1 MHFVFPT
8 FKKATLIDTLC
19 HGDVRPRCGLSI
31 SLISIRRENGGAQA
45 VWRRTNV
52 ITPMNLQLNHVNSKA
67 AAITPMIAEALS
79 QLLED
84 GTIDEAQFAT
94 MQVQL
99 DWLQYKQNFR
109 EVVSAAR
116 IGREGAENP
125 LLEMRID
132 TRQVTPENLRP
143 EMLRA
148 LAVLDPAKCAEDRI
162 PLEDFKSFRHSIAWE
177 FNKRYWGNLSDWEKM
192 TGKGYQEAL
201 PGGKSD
207 GNQEEAVMDSVAD
220 FWTLL
225 HDMARRNQLPAE
237 VFILEIGVGSGT
249 RCGMFVDLFRKL
261 DQQRGTNYYPRLRV
275 LMGDYSLETLDMSRP
290 AVKEHIHLCS
300 FLALDA
306 LNPLK
311 TLSFLRH
318 KILYIHSTN
327 MYDNLPDEEILRRN
341 GEFYYLHA
349 RAYVPMR
356 DAVQISEKFKIPVDG
371 IRAAAEKLLAIGPD
385 FAGERSCGM
394 SFWAELWKAIR
405 LEEKPVAFEELPD
418 LMLPAGLDVPRL
430 EDILAKVQGDLRI
443 HLSSGALE
451 SFVNTIP
458 LLHPRGY
465 LQVQDIF
472 VTDHKQYRTGFYG
485 PGKLDGSI
493 VNWVNGALLKGVAE
507 RTGYDLHFAPYR
519 YRKESKTS
527 VLYTTPR
534 E

>member
-1 MHFVFPT
+1 
-8 FKKATLIDTLC
+8 
-19 HGDVRPRCGLSI
+19 
-31 SLISIRRENGGAQA
+31 
-45 VWRRTNV
+45 
-52 ITPMNLQLNHVNSKA
+52 MNLQLNHLNAKA
-67 AAITPMIAEALS
+67 AAITPMVVEAL
-79 QLLED
+79 QTLLD
-84 GTIDEAQFAT
+84 NRHIDPAQFAT
-94 MQVQL
+94 LQVQL

-109 EVVSAAR
+109 EMVSVSHIAR
-116 IGREGAENP
+116 ENGERRLP
-125 LLEMRID
+125 TMDMRID
-132 TRQVTPENLRP
+132 TRQVTPDTLVP

-148 LAVLDPAKCAEDRI
+148 LAVADPLKSAEDRI
-162 PLEDFKSFRHSIAWE
+162 PLEDFKSFRNSIAWE
-177 FNKRYWGNLSDWEKM
+177 FNKRYWANLGDWEKM

-207 GNQEEAVMDSVAD
+207 GNQDEAVVDSVAD

-225 HDMARRNQLPAE
+225 RDMETRKQLPAE
-237 VFILEIGVGSGT
+237 IFILEIGVGSGT
-249 RCGMFVDLFRKL
+249 RCGMFVQKFRML
-261 DQQRGTNYYPRLRV
+261 DQQRGTSYYPRLRV

-290 AVKEHIHLCS
+290 AVQEHLQLCS

-311 TLSFLRH
+311 TLAFLRH

-327 MYDNLPDEEILRRN
+327 MYDNLPDEEILRRD
-341 GEFYYLHA
+341 GGLYYVHV

-356 DAVQISEKFKIPVDG
+356 DAVRIAGKCKVPVDS
-371 IRAAAEKLLAIGPD
+371 IRGMVDKLLAIGPD
-385 FAGERSCGM
+385 FAGDRDCGM
-394 SFWAELWKAIR
+394 TFWAELWKAIR
-405 LEEKPVAFEELPD
+405 LEEKPVAFEDLPD
-418 LMLPAGLDVPRL
+418 LMLPTGLDVPRL
-430 EDILAKVQGDLRI
+430 EDILAKVPGDLRF

-472 VTDHKQYRTGFYG
+472 VTDLNEYRVGFHG

-519 YRKESKTS
+519 YRKDSKTS

>member
-1 MHFVFPT
+1 
-8 FKKATLIDTLC
+8 
-19 HGDVRPRCGLSI
+19 
-31 SLISIRRENGGAQA
+31 
-45 VWRRTNV
+45 
-52 ITPMNLQLNHVNSKA
+52 MNLQLNHLNSKA
-67 AAITPMIAEALS
+67 AAVTPIVVETLHKLMEAGDLD
-79 QLLED
+79 Q
-84 GTIDEAQFAT
+84 AQFARL
-94 MQVQL
+94 QVQL
-99 DWLQYKQNFR
+99 DWIQYKQNFR
-109 EVVSAAR
+109 EMVTVAN
-116 IGREGAENP
+116 IVGRGSRP
-125 LLEMRID
+125 IDMRID
-132 TRQVTPENLRP
+132 ARQVTPENLHA

-148 LAVLDPAKCAEDRI
+148 IGAASDPEKSAQDRI
-162 PLEDFKSFRHSIAWE
+162 PLEDFKSFRHSMAWE
-177 FNKRYWGNLSDWEKM
+177 FNKLYWSQLGEWEKM

-225 HDMARRNQLPAE
+225 RDMETRKQLPAE
-237 VFILEIGVGSGT
+237 IFILEIGVGSGT
-249 RCGMFVDLFRKL
+249 RCGMFVEKFRQL
-261 DQQRGTNYYPRLRV
+261 DQQRGTSYYPRLRV

-290 AVKEHIHLCS
+290 AVKEHLHLCS

-327 MYDNLPDEEILRRN
+327 MYDNLPDEEILRRD
-341 GEFYYLHA
+341 GKLSYVHA
-349 RAYVPMR
+349 RMYLPMR
-356 DAVQISEKFKIPVDG
+356 DAVKIAEKFKVQVEN
-371 IRAAAEKLLAIGPD
+371 IRGMVEKLLAIGPD
-385 FAGERSCGM
+385 FAGERACGM
-394 SFWAELWKAIR
+394 SFWQEFWKAVR
-405 LEEKPVAFEELPD
+405 LEEKIVALEEMPD
-418 LMLPAGLDVPRL
+418 LMLPTGLDVPRL
-430 EDILAKVQGDLRI
+430 EDILARVPGDLRF

-472 VTDHKQYRTGFYG
+472 VTDLNEYRVGFHG

-519 YRKESKTS
+519 YRRESKTS

>member
-1 MHFVFPT
+1 
-8 FKKATLIDTLC
+8 
-19 HGDVRPRCGLSI
+19 
-31 SLISIRRENGGAQA
+31 
-45 VWRRTNV
+45 
-52 ITPMNLQLNHVNSKA
+52 MNLQLNHLNAKA
-67 AAITPMIAEALS
+67 AAITPMVVEALN
-79 QLLED
+79 QLVED
-84 GTIDEAQFAT
+84 GHIDAAQFAT
-94 MQVQL
+94 LQVQL
-99 DWLQYKQNFR
+99 DWVQYKQNFR
-109 EVVSAAR
+109 EVVSVAR
-116 IGREGAENP
+116 IGRTSGDSATP
-125 LLEMRID
+125 VTEMRID

-148 LAVLDPAKCAEDRI
+148 MAVTDPAKSAEDRI
-162 PLEDFKSFRHSIAWE
+162 PLEDFKSFRYSIAWE
-177 FNKRYWGNLSDWEKM
+177 FNKRYWGNLSDWETM

-207 GNQEEAVMDSVAD
+207 ADQEEAVMDSVAD

-225 HDMARRNQLPAE
+225 RDMETRKQLPAE
-237 VFILEIGVGSGT
+237 IFILEIGVGSGT
-249 RCGMFVDLFRKL
+249 RCGMFVNKFRQL
-261 DQQRGTNYYPRLRV
+261 DQQRGTSYYPRLRV

-290 AVKEHIHLCS
+290 AVREHIHLCS

-327 MYDNLPDEEILRRN
+327 MYDNLPDEELLRRD
-341 GEFYYLHA
+341 GGLYYVHV
-349 RAYVPMR
+349 RAYVPMS
-356 DAVQISEKFKIPVDG
+356 DAVKLAEKFKVRVEDIRGLVD
-371 IRAAAEKLLAIGPD
+371 KLLAIGPD
-385 FAGERSCGM
+385 FMGDRNCGM
-394 SFWAELWKAIR
+394 SFWSDLWTAIR
-405 LEEKPVAFEELPD
+405 LEEKPVAFEDLPD
-418 LMLPAGLDVPRL
+418 LMLPTGLDVPRL
-430 EDILAKVQGDLRI
+430 EDILAKTPGDLRF

-472 VTDHKQYRTGFYG
+472 VTDLKEYRVGFHG

-493 VNWVNGALLKGVAE
+493 VNWVDGALLKGVAE

-519 YRKESKTS
+519 YRKGSKTS

>member
-1 MHFVFPT
+1 
-8 FKKATLIDTLC
+8 
-19 HGDVRPRCGLSI
+19 
-31 SLISIRRENGGAQA
+31 
-45 VWRRTNV
+45 
-52 ITPMNLQLNHVNSKA
+52 MNLQLNHLNAKA
-67 AAITPMIAEALS
+67 AAITPIVVETLHKLVEEG
-79 QLLED
+79 Q
-84 GTIDEAQFAT
+84 IDPAQFASL
-94 MQVQL
+94 QVQL
-99 DWLQYKQNFR
+99 DWVQYKQNFR
-109 EVVSAAR
+109 EVVGVANIANT
-116 IGREGAENP
+116 GNPNAESRSRP
-125 LLEMRID
+125 IDMRID

-148 LAVLDPAKCAEDRI
+148 MAAASDPEKSAEDRI
-162 PLEDFKSFRHSIAWE
+162 PLEDFKSFRHSLAWE
-177 FNKRYWGNLSDWEKM
+177 FNKLYWGQLGEWEKM

-207 GNQEEAVMDSVAD
+207 GNQDEAVMDSVAD

-225 HDMARRNQLPAE
+225 RDMETRKQLPAE
-237 VFILEIGVGSGT
+237 IFILEIGVGSGT
-249 RCGMFVDLFRKL
+249 RCGMFVEKFRQL
-261 DQQRGTNYYPRLRV
+261 DRQRGTSYYPRLRV

-290 AVKEHIHLCS
+290 AVKEHLHLCS

-311 TLSFLRH
+311 TLAFLRH

-327 MYDNLPDEEILRRN
+327 MYDNLPDEEILRRD
-341 GEFYYLHA
+341 GGLYYVHV

-356 DAVQISEKFKIPVDG
+356 DAVRMAEKFKVPLEGFRGMVD
-371 IRAAAEKLLAIGPD
+371 KLLSIGPD
-385 FAGERSCGM
+385 FAGDRSCGM
-394 SFWAELWKAIR
+394 SFWDELWKAMR
-405 LEEKPVAFEELPD
+405 LEEKMVAFEDLPD
-418 LMLPAGLDVPRL
+418 LMLPTGLDVPRL
-430 EDILAKVQGDLRI
+430 EDILAKVPGDLRF
-443 HLSSGALE
+443 HLSSGALA

-472 VTDHKQYRTGFYG
+472 VTDLNEYRVGFHG

>member
-1 MHFVFPT
+1 
-8 FKKATLIDTLC
+8 
-19 HGDVRPRCGLSI
+19 
-31 SLISIRRENGGAQA
+31 
-45 VWRRTNV
+45 
-52 ITPMNLQLNHVNSKA
+52 MNLKLNHLNSKA
-67 AAITPMIAEALS
+67 AAITPMVVEALNE
-79 QLLED
+79 LVEE
-84 GTIDEAQFAT
+84 GHIDRAQFAAL
-94 MQVQL
+94 QVQL
-99 DWLQYKQNFR
+99 DWVQYKQNFR
-109 EVVSAAR
+109 EVVSVAKV
-116 IGREGAENP
+116 GREGAETAP
-125 LLEMRID
+125 LEMRID

-143 EMLRA
+143 EMMSA
-148 LAVLDPAKCAEDRI
+148 LAMLDPAKSAEDRL
-162 PLEDFKSFRHSIAWE
+162 PLEDFKSFRYSIAWE
-177 FNKRYWGNLSDWEKM
+177 FNKRYWGNLSDWERM

-207 GNQEEAVMDSVAD
+207 GNQEEAVMDSVRD
-220 FWTLL
+220 FWSLL
-225 HDMARRNQLPAE
+225 HDMDKRKQLPAE
-237 VFILEIGVGSGT
+237 IFILEIGVGSGT
-249 RCGMFVDLFRKL
+249 RCGMFVGLFKRL
-261 DQQRGTNYYPRLRV
+261 DQQRGTSYYPKLRV

-290 AVKEHIHLCS
+290 AVKEHLQLCS

-327 MYDNLPDEEILRRN
+327 MYDNLPDEEIMRRN
-341 GEFYYLHA
+341 GEFYYVHV

-385 FAGERSCGM
+385 FAGDRTCGM
-394 SFWAELWKAIR
+394 SFWADLWKAIR
-405 LEEKPVAFEELPD
+405 LEEKMVAFEDLPD
-418 LMLPAGLDVPRL
+418 LMLPNGLDVPRL
-430 EDILAKVQGDLRI
+430 EDILTEAPGDLRF

-451 SFVNTIP
+451 SFVSTIP

-472 VTDHKQYRTGFYG
+472 VTDLKDYRVGFHG

-493 VNWVNGALLKGVAE
+493 VNWVDGALLKGVAE
-507 RTGYDLHFAPYR
+507 RTGYDLHFASYK
-519 YRKESKTS
+519 YRKDSKTS

>member
-1 MHFVFPT
+1 
-8 FKKATLIDTLC
+8 
-19 HGDVRPRCGLSI
+19 
-31 SLISIRRENGGAQA
+31 
-45 VWRRTNV
+45 
-52 ITPMNLQLNHVNSKA
+52 MNLQLNHLNAKA
-67 AAITPMIAEALS
+67 AAITPMVVEAL
-79 QLLED
+79 QKLVEE
-84 GTIDEAQFAT
+84 GHIDPAQFAT
-94 MQVQL
+94 LQVQL

-109 EVVSAAR
+109 EMVSVSYV
-116 IGREGAENP
+116 GRQNGERRLP
-125 LLEMRID
+125 TMDMRID
-132 TRQVTPENLRP
+132 TRQVTPETLRP

-148 LAVLDPAKCAEDRI
+148 LSVTDPAKSAEDRI
-162 PLEDFKSFRHSIAWE
+162 PLEDFKSFRNSIAWE
-177 FNKRYWGNLSDWEKM
+177 FNKRYWANLGDWERM

-207 GNQEEAVMDSVAD
+207 GNQDDAVIDSVAD

-225 HDMARRNQLPAE
+225 RDMETRKQLPPE
-237 VFILEIGVGSGT
+237 IFILEIGVGSGT
-249 RCGMFVDLFRKL
+249 RCGMFVEKFRQLDKL
-261 DQQRGTNYYPRLRV
+261 RGTSYYPRLRV

-290 AVKEHIHLCS
+290 AVKEHLHLCS

-327 MYDNLPDEEILRRN
+327 MYDNLPDEEILRRD
-341 GEFYYLHA
+341 GGLYYVHV

-356 DAVQISEKFKIPVDG
+356 DAVRIAETCKVPVEE
-371 IRAAAEKLLAIGPD
+371 IRGRAEKLLAIGPD
-385 FAGERSCGM
+385 FAGDRACGM

-405 LEEKPVAFEELPD
+405 LEEKPVAFEDLPD
-418 LMLPAGLDVPRL
+418 LMLPTGLDVRRL
-430 EDILAKVQGDLRI
+430 EDILAKAPGDLRF

-472 VTDHKQYRTGFYG
+472 VSDLNEYRVGFHG

-507 RTGYDLHFAPYR
+507 RTGYDLHFAPYK
-519 YRKESKTS
+519 YRKDSKTS

>member
-1 MHFVFPT
+1 MILQVNH
-8 FKKATLIDTLC
+8 L
-19 HGDVRPRCGLSI
+19 
-31 SLISIRRENGGAQA
+31 NG
-45 VWRRTNV
+45 
-52 ITPMNLQLNHVNSKA
+52 KA
-67 AAITPMIAEALS
+67 AATTPVVVEALNK
-79 QLLED
+79 LVEE
-84 GTIDEAQFAT
+84 GHIDPAQFAT
-94 MQVQL
+94 LQVHL
-99 DWLQYKQNFR
+99 DWIQYKTNFR
-109 EVVSAAR
+109 EVVSVAR
-116 IGREGAENP
+116 HSRGLGGRPPAID
-125 LLEMRID
+125 MRID
-132 TRQVTPENLRP
+132 TRQVTPENLGP

-148 LAVLDPAKCAEDRI
+148 LTAGEEDKV
-162 PLEDFKSFRHSIAWE
+162 PLEDFKPFRRSIGWD
-177 FNKRYWGNLSDWEKM
+177 FNKLYWTYLGEWERA

-207 GNQEEAVMDSVAD
+207 GNSDAAVADSVAD

-225 HDMARRNQLPAE
+225 HDMEKRKQLPPE

-249 RCGMFVDLFRKL
+249 RCGMFVDQFRQL
-261 DQQRGTNYYPRLRV
+261 DRQRGTSYYPRLRV

-300 FLALDA
+300 FLAIDA

-327 MYDNLPDEEILRRN
+327 MYDNLPDEEILRRD
-341 GEFYYLHA
+341 GALFYVHVRSYL
-349 RAYVPMR
+349 PMA
-356 DAVQISEKFKIPVDG
+356 DAVKLAEKYKLPVSG
-371 IRAAAEKLLAIGPD
+371 LRGAVEKLLSIGPD
-385 FAGERSCGM
+385 FAGDRGCGM
-394 SFWAELWKAIR
+394 AFWMELWKAVR
-405 LEEKPVAFEELPD
+405 LEEKMVAFEDLPD
-418 LMLPAGLDVPRL
+418 LDLPAGLDVPRL
-430 EDILAKVQGDLRI
+430 EDILASSPGDLRF
-443 HLSSGALE
+443 HVSSGALE

-472 VTDHKQYRTGFYG
+472 VTDLNAYRMGFYG

-519 YRKESKTS
+519 YRKDSKTS

>member
-1 MHFVFPT
+1 
-8 FKKATLIDTLC
+8 
-19 HGDVRPRCGLSI
+19 
-31 SLISIRRENGGAQA
+31 
-45 VWRRTNV
+45 
-52 ITPMNLQLNHVNSKA
+52 MNLQLNHLNSKA
-67 AAITPMIAEALS
+67 AAITPMVVEAINKLV
-79 QLLED
+79 ED
-84 GTIDEAQFAT
+84 GHITAAQFAT
-94 MQVQL
+94 LQVQL
-99 DWLQYKQNFR
+99 DWVQYKQNFR
-109 EVVSAAR
+109 EVVSVAR
-116 IGREGAENP
+116 IARETGEP
-125 LLEMRID
+125 TSGVMEMRID

-148 LAVLDPAKCAEDRI
+148 MAVVADPAKCAEDRI
-162 PLEDFKSFRHSIAWE
+162 PLEDFKSFRHSVAWE
-177 FNKRYWGNLSDWEKM
+177 FNKRYWGHLGDWEKM

-207 GNQEEAVMDSVAD
+207 GNQDEAVIDSVAD

-225 HDMARRNQLPAE
+225 RDMEKRKQLPAE
-237 VFILEIGVGSGT
+237 IFILEIGVGSGT
-249 RCGMFVDLFRKL
+249 RCGMFVNKFRLL
-261 DQQRGTNYYPRLRV
+261 DQQRGTSYYPRLRV

-327 MYDNLPDEEILRRN
+327 MYDNLPDEEIMRRD
-341 GEFYYLHA
+341 GGLYYIHV

-356 DAVQISEKFKIPVDG
+356 DAVRMAEKFKVPVDD
-371 IRAAAEKLLAIGPD
+371 IRGMVDKLLAIGPD
-385 FAGERSCGM
+385 FAGDRSCGM
-394 SFWAELWKAIR
+394 SFWSELWKAMR
-405 LEEKPVAFEELPD
+405 LEEKMVAFEDLPD
-418 LMLPAGLDVPRL
+418 LMLPTGLDVPRL
-430 EDILAKVQGDLRI
+430 EDILAKIPGDLRF

-472 VTDHKQYRTGFYG
+472 VTDLNEYRVGFHG

-493 VNWVNGALLKGVAE
+493 VNWVDGALLKGVAE